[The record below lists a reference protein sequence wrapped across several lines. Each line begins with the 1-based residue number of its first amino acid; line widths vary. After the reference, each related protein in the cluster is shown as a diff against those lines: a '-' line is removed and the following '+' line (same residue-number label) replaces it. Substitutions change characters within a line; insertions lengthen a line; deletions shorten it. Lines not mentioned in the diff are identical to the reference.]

1 MPESPVLAELRKMRE
16 ADEQRFASVEDQL
29 KKASAVKKTG
39 ASPAPSLSPQAPPG
53 QWGGG
58 ATSIRRTRDANG
70 VMNSKGFSFARVML
84 CIGDPSN
91 YSMDYYCPNEKALMA
106 DLTHRLVHA
115 GYHAESLPTASHQG
129 MAKVAPLV
137 PDFFQT
143 DDLSQQISERD
154 IYGMKAYMAGGVEN
168 PDKDEQDWLLK
179 KFFEPQTKAAAT
191 PSPAQAAFA
200 DASLGG
206 TLIGPP
212 TFGPPLELLRNVEA
226 LMNAGATTMPIGPTG
241 SILMPKLVAPTV
253 ASLVGENTGVTPT
266 TYQTGQIELRAKK
279 MMAVVVMPGELLRFG
294 GANAEQLT
302 RNDMMKSV
310 ALGMDYQL
318 LFGVGAP
325 VAPLGLFTMA
335 ANTATTGGGIYVVPT
350 AGVPGRSGY
359 GVVIIQPSNIGTTN
373 NLSPQDIYDFEAGI
387 EQNNGE
393 ASAYIMAPTLFAGFR
408 KARWTPYSGGTS
420 QGGFT
425 FDLTRLLEGTTQRA
439 IDGRKVVVTNQIPVT
454 MLAAWTGVGSLA
466 GGASTNLFAGDWSRY
481 AIALF
486 GGIEFAQE
494 TGGIQLFGADQIA
507 VRALASFDGAPM
519 YPGLFACVNPAAN
532 VLPNLLN

>member
-39 ASPAPSLSPQAPPG
+39 ASPAPALHAPPG

-58 ATSIRRTRDANG
+58 ATSIRRSNDPNG
-70 VMNSKGFSFARVML
+70 IMNSKGFSFARLML
-84 CIGDPSN
+84 CIGQPSL
-91 YSMDYYCPNEKALMA
+91 YDMEHWCPNEKALMS
-106 DLTHRLVHA
+106 DLTQRCIAA
-115 GYHAESLPTASHQG
+115 GYHPEMNTNSMQG
-129 MAKVAPLV
+129 TAKVAPMF
-137 PDFFQT
+137 PDMFATGDFQ
-143 DDLSQQISERD
+143 QHIAARD
-154 IYGMKAYMAGGVEN
+154 IYGMKAYMDGGVEGE
-168 PDKDEQDWLLK
+168 PDPEEKDWLLK
-179 KFFEPQTKAAAT
+179 KFFAPGQKAAAT

-212 TFGPPLELLRNVEA
+212 TYGPPLELLRNIEA

-266 TYQTGQIELRAKK
+266 TYTTGQIELRAKK
-279 MMAVVVMPGELLRFG
+279 MMCVVVMPGELLRFG
-294 GANAEQLT
+294 GASAEQLT

-532 VLPNLLN
+532 VLPTLTN